1 MPESPI
7 SAMLPASRFRTD
19 GSNTAI
25 TGINKSP
32 ISAVKTTST
41 ATSVSLKKR
50 STRYLSRCVE
60 MAHKTGPENAKTS
73 QLMKSCMECYL
84 PTICLPHHWPGDAL
98 RASYSPTM
106 AAAMRAFSRF
116 IGPQHEQH
124 QVDTNHAG
132 PFRHLR
138 DQSSGA
144 QAISGRRILSRVVS
158 RPALRSRRPRGVHGD
173 LFSADAGRALALASG
188 RCGRG
193 LALLRGGT
201 ADARDCRARWGADH
215 A

>member
-7 SAMLPASRFRTD
+7 SATLPASRVRTD
-19 GSNTAI
+19 GSNAAI
-25 TGINKSP
+25 TGINKRP

-73 QLMKSCMECYL
+73 QLMKSLYGVLFAYDL
-84 PTICLPHHWPGDAL
+84 PAPPLARGCS

-116 IGPQHEQH
+116 GPQHEQH
-124 QVDTNHAG
+124 QVDTNHAD
-132 PFRHLR
+132 PLRH
-138 DQSSGA
+138 
-144 QAISGRRILSRVVS
+144 
-158 RPALRSRRPRGVHGD
+158 
-173 LFSADAGRALALASG
+173 
-188 RCGRG
+188 
-193 LALLRGGT
+193 
-201 ADARDCRARWGADH
+201 
-215 A
+215 